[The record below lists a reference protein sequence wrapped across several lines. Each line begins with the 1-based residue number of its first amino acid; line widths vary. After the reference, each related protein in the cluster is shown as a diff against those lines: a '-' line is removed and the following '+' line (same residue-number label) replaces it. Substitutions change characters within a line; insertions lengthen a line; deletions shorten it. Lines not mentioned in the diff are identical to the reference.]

1 MIQLGDITKIDGHLI
16 EPVDVITFGSPC
28 QDLSVAGK
36 RAGLDGER
44 SGLFS
49 EAVRIIKEMREATN
63 GKYPTFAVWENV
75 PGAFSSNG
83 GGDFQCVVEEMCRI
97 ADSGVTIP
105 RPDSGRWLTAGTV
118 VGGNYS
124 IAWRVMDAQYWGVPQ
139 RRRRI
144 ALVADFG
151 GQCAAK
157 ILFECKS
164 VRWNPSEGAK
174 AQKGTPARTTG
185 GAGGGKGPLIQEE
198 KSGTLG
204 CNNDQTLF
212 EKCLTVYP
220 KVSRSLTARNDG
232 SPCIDRGPEI
242 VVQQCAGFSSGQSAA
257 AGGIGYE
264 SDRAPTLRAADSGS
278 NRTPCICIAGNV
290 VDRDAHQNG
299 SGVKE
304 DVCFTLNTVDRHAV
318 SYQDKTGTLSP
329 GAHPG
334 CYNGQDAYSDM
345 LVTQHC
351 LPDVT
356 GTLCASA
363 AGLSR
368 PAGQGNET
376 DMCIVTAVD
385 CRNLSETAEKS
396 GTLQSKGFGGYSLNY
411 INPVRSGYI
420 VRRLTP
426 LECERL
432 QGYPDGWTDIP
443 GASDSA
449 RYKALGNSIALPQWD
464 YVLRGISKYLP
475 RRAKLGSLFDGIG
488 GFPLVWERIQGTGTA
503 RWASETEKF
512 PMQVTAIKFREEKA
526 K

>member
-1 MIQLGDITKIDGHLI
+1 MIQLGDVTKINGHLI

-28 QDLSVAGK
+28 QDLSIAGK
-36 RAGLDGER
+36 RAGLEGER
-44 SGLFS
+44 SGLFA
-49 EAVRIIKEMREATN
+49 EAVRIIKEMREETN

-75 PGAFSSNG
+75 PGAFSSNN

-105 RPDSGRWLTAGTV
+105 RPDSGRWLTAGAV

-124 IAWRVMDAQYWGVPQ
+124 VAWRVMDAQYWGVPQ

-151 GQCAAK
+151 GQRAGK
-157 ILFECKS
+157 ILFERKS
-164 VRWNPSEGAK
+164 VRWNPTAGAETREGTA
-174 AQKGTPARTTG
+174 AGTAGSIGTAVTLRIRSG
-185 GAGGGKGPLIQEE
+185 CAGGGKGPLIQEG

-212 EKCLTVYP
+212 E
-220 KVSRSLTARNDG
+220 
-232 SPCIDRGPEI
+232 
-242 VVQQCAGFSSGQSAA
+242 
-257 AGGIGYE
+257 
-264 SDRAPTLRAADSGS
+264 
-278 NRTPCICIAGNV
+278 PCICIAGNV
-290 VDRDAHQNG
+290 VDRKPKNG
-299 SGVKE
+299 GNGKGYQS
-304 DVCFTLNTVDRHAV
+304 DVSYTLNTVDRHAV
-318 SYQDKTGTLSP
+318 AILPFDTTQITSPQNGNHPHYGDPCHPLATGAHAPAIVESYQDKTGTLSP

-334 CYNGQDAYSDM
+334 CYNGQDAYNDM
-345 LVTQHC
+345 LVTSKV
-351 LPDVT
+351 LPDVV

-376 DMCIVTAVD
+376 DMCVVTAVD
-385 CRNLSETAEKS
+385 CRNLTETIQKS
-396 GTLQSKGFGGYSLNY
+396 GTLQSKSSGGYSLNY
-411 INPVRSGYI
+411 INPVRNGYI

-475 RRAKLGSLFDGIG
+475 PRAKLGSLFDGIG
-488 GFPLVWERIQGTGTA
+488 GFPLTWERIQGAGTA
-503 RWASETEKF
+503 RWASEIEKF
-512 PMQVTAIKFREEKA
+512 PMQVTAIRFKEPVSSNA
-526 K
+526 Y

>member
-28 QDLSVAGK
+28 QDLSIAGK

-44 SGLFS
+44 SGLFA
-49 EAVRIIKEMREATN
+49 EAVRIIKEMREETN

-75 PGAFSSNG
+75 PGAFSSNN

-105 RPDSGRWLTAGTV
+105 RPDSGRWLTAGAV

-124 IAWRVMDAQYWGVPQ
+124 VAWRVMDAQYWGVPQ

-151 GQCAAK
+151 GQRAGK
-157 ILFECKS
+157 ILFERKS
-164 VRWNPSEGAK
+164 VRWNP
-174 AQKGTPARTTG
+174 TTG
-185 GAGGGKGPLIQEE
+185 AETRESTAAGATGGIGTAVTLRIRSGCAGGGKGPLIQEE

-212 EKCLTVYP
+212 E
-220 KVSRSLTARNDG
+220 
-232 SPCIDRGPEI
+232 
-242 VVQQCAGFSSGQSAA
+242 
-257 AGGIGYE
+257 
-264 SDRAPTLRAADSGS
+264 
-278 NRTPCICIAGNV
+278 PCICIAGNV
-290 VDRDAHQNG
+290 IDRKPKNG
-299 SGVKE
+299 GNGKGFQS
-304 DVCFTLNTVDRHAV
+304 DVSYTLNTVDHHAICM
-318 SYQDKTGTLSP
+318 STGQVNAEMLHEQCPTLNCNHEQP
-329 GAHPG
+329 ICVFP
-334 CYNGQDAYSDM
+334 N
-345 LVTQHC
+345 
-351 LPDVT
+351 VT

-363 AGLSR
+363 ADLSR
-368 PAGQGNET
+368 PGGQGNET
-376 DMCIVTAVD
+376 DMCVVTAVD
-385 CRNLSETAEKS
+385 Y
-396 GTLQSKGFGGYSLNY
+396 FG
-411 INPVRSGYI
+411 GYI
-420 VRRLTP
+420 VRRLIP

-475 RRAKLGSLFDGIG
+475 PRAKLGSLFDGIG
-488 GFPLVWERIQGTGTA
+488 GFPLTWERIQGVGTA
-503 RWASETEKF
+503 RWASEIEKF
-512 PMQVTAIKFREEKA
+512 PMEVTALRFKEPEENA
-526 K
+526 N